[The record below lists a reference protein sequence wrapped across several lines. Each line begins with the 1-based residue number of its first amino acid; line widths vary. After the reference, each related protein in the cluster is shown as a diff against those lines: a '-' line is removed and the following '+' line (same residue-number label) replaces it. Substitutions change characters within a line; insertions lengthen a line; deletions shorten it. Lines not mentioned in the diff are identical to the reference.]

1 MWGPVCYLA
10 SQTGRRLFVGAVQA
24 SPGRRYARSQIF
36 PSPRRLQP
44 SGTHVVGVRERK
56 RRRCAAPGSCRAL
69 GCSSCGTSHREEPT
83 SPGED
88 TPRNASLR
96 SLRSTCHRERA
107 RGSWHR
113 IHVSL
118 HILDFQTREAEVIFV
133 CVTIFQDWEFQF
145 FDHSVSLTPTF
156 AHRLR
161 KLLELI
167 SCCSVCAFILWIRSR
182 PLSCMTSM
190 P

>member
-1 MWGPVCYLA
+1 MGA
-10 SQTGRRLFVGAVQA
+10 SLLSRVSDRATIVRGC
-24 SPGRRYARSQIF
+24 SPGQPRPALCALPDFPQ
-36 PSPRRLQP
+36 PSPTSAFRHPCRWGARREEKALRCSGVLQ
-44 SGTHVVGVRERK
+44 SAGVFF
-56 RRRCAAPGSCRAL
+56 L
-69 GCSSCGTSHREEPT
+69 TSHREEPT

-96 SLRSTCHRERA
+96 SLRSSCHRERA

-145 FDHSVSLTPTF
+145 FDHSVSLTPT
-156 AHRLR
+156 
-161 KLLELI
+161 
-167 SCCSVCAFILWIRSR
+167 SR
-182 PLSCMTSM
+182 QPSHTG
-190 P
+190 